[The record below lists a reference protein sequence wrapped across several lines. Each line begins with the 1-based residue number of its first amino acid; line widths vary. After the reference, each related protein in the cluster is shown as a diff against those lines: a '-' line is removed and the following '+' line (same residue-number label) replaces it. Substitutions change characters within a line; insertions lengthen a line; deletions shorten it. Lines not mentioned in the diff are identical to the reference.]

1 VDIVNISS
9 VLRTSIIP
17 RMQTLPANIYSVASV
32 REIDRTTIEDH
43 GIPGYT
49 LMTRAGAAA
58 LRAARQRFPDA
69 RRWQVVCGGGNN
81 GGDGY
86 VVARLA
92 ANEGIAVSVLTLVD
106 PQALRRDAAKAYADF
121 AAEGGV
127 VMPWG
132 GALDAEAELLVDA
145 ILGSGLERDLGGEYA
160 KAVAAMNDHAAN
172 VLSLD
177 IPTGI
182 NGDSG
187 KLLGSAVRADLTVTF
202 VGLKPGLFLERGA
215 EFCGELR
222 YDGLEIPDECRADV
236 STKFCRVDDV
246 LMRSAFPLRPRT
258 AHKGDFGHV
267 LVIGGGEGMP
277 GAVRLCGEAALRAG
291 AGLVSI
297 ATAPSHAAILT
308 ATRPELM
315 SHAIDGPEDLEALL
329 EKADV
334 IAFGPGLGVSDWAKA
349 LFEMVARDTRRSVWD
364 ADALN
369 LLAENPGKSKTRI
382 ITPHPGEAGRLL
394 KQSTADIQSDRLG
407 AAEALQERYGGVAVL
422 KGAGSLIAAGTES
435 PSICTSGNPGMA
447 AAGMGDVLTG
457 IIAALLGQGL
467 SVEQAALAGVEAHAR
482 AGDIAAAGG
491 ERGLIASDLIAALRG
506 VVNP

>member
-1 VDIVNISS
+1 MDIVNISS

-17 RMQTLPANIYSVASV
+17 RMQSLPADIYSVASV
-32 REIDRTTIEDH
+32 REIDRTAIEDH

-58 LRAARQRFPDA
+58 LRAARRRFPDA
-69 RRWQVVCGGGNN
+69 KRWQVVCGGGNN

-92 ANEGIAVSVLTLVD
+92 ANAGIIVSVLTLVD
-106 PQALRRDAAKAYADF
+106 PQALRRDAAKAYRDF
-121 AAEGGV
+121 VAEGGV
-127 VMPWG
+127 VMPWNG
-132 GALDAEAELLVDA
+132 ELDAEAELLVDA
-145 ILGSGLERDLGGEYA
+145 ILGSGLERDLAGEYA
-160 KAVAAMNDHAAN
+160 RAVAAINEHEAGVM
-172 VLSLD
+172 SLD

-182 NGDSG
+182 NGDTG
-187 KLLGSAVRADLTVTF
+187 KLLGSAVKADLSVTF
-202 VGLKPGLFLERGA
+202 VGLKKGLFLDRGG
-215 EFCGELR
+215 EYCGELH
-222 YDGLEIPDECRADV
+222 YDGLKIPDKCRANV
-236 STKFCRVDDV
+236 SAEFRRVDDA
-246 LMRSAFPLRPRT
+246 LMRHAFPPRRRT

-291 AGLVSI
+291 AGRVSI
-297 ATAPSHAAILT
+297 ATAPSHAAVLT

-315 SHAIDGPEDLEALL
+315 SHAIEGPADFEPLL

-334 IAFGPGLGVSDWAKA
+334 LAFGPGLGLSDWARA
-349 LFEMVARDTRRSVWD
+349 LFDIVAADTRPAVWD

-369 LLAENPGKSKTRI
+369 LLADSPGKSETRI
-382 ITPHPGEAGRLL
+382 ITPHPAEAGRLL
-394 KQSTADIQSDRLG
+394 KRSTADVQSDRPG
-407 AAEALQERYGGVAVL
+407 AAQALQERYGGVAVL
-422 KGAGSLIAAGTES
+422 KGAGSLIAAGEES

-467 SVEQAALAGVEAHAR
+467 STKQAALAGVEAHAR
-482 AGDIAAAGG
+482 AGDLGASGG

-506 VVNP
+506 IVNP